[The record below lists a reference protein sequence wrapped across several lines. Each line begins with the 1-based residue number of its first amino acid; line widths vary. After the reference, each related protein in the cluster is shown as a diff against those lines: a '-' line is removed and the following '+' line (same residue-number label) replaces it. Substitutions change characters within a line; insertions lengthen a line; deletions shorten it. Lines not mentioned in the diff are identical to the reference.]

1 MQDQA
6 VMTDADAMLKIIDA
20 LDKIGE
26 LTGITTEHRARV
38 WDAILDP
45 RADWLAAH
53 RVKITPLRTLGE
65 VVQARTG
72 NPPNHVPTPGDII
85 DALESVTTPKEAP
98 AVDERPTLDPDV

>member
-6 VMTDADAMLKIIDA
+6 LVTDADAMLKILTA
-20 LDKIGE
+20 LDRIEE
-26 LTGITTEHRARV
+26 LTGITTEQRARV

-45 RADWLAAH
+45 RTDWLAAH

-72 NPPNHVPTPGDII
+72 NPPNHVPSPGDII
-85 DALESVTTPKEAP
+85 DALEAVTTPKEAP
-98 AVDERPTLDPDV
+98 AVEHPTPDPDV